1 MENDTWAELKN
12 ALTEVDSDFKMI
24 GEYAGGGY
32 ASNGN
37 TLGTGEMDSDLDFD
51 FNDRQ
56 LIL

>member
-1 MENDTWAELKN
+1 MASTNFRVDTVKHVENDTWAELKN

-37 TLGTGEMDSDLDFD
+37 TLGTGEMEF
-51 FNDRQ
+51 
-56 LIL
+56 